1 MGWVILMCMHAPE
14 TPSVET
20 LDARFLRAVEA
31 FCEHRNMSGRA
42 FGDAALGDPGFV
54 SSLRRGR
61 SPCVSTLDP
70 VLEFMGDAPLGPA
83 FRREVET
90 YLSITGLKR
99 SVLGARAMGNPSFVS
114 QLFGGLSP
122 TLRTVHKV
130 RQWMQAH
137 ASAAEWRR
145 IRRRAPPMP
154 VLLSAMPEKWPFP
167 VTEFGTES
175 DADATAARV
184 QGGNSY
190 RYKGGCLDTRAAAAR
205 AGLKPGTLAS
215 YRVRG
220 GGPVF
225 LRVGGAVRY
234 ALDDLEAWIAGRR
247 RGAHHRAV

>member
-1 MGWVILMCMHAPE
+1 MRMHASA

-70 VLEFMGDAPLGPA
+70 VLLYMGDTPLGPV
-83 FRREVET
+83 FRCEVES
-90 YLSITGLKR
+90 YLAVTGLKR

-114 QLFGGLSP
+114 QLLGGLSP

-130 RQWMQAH
+130 REWMKAH
-137 ASAAEWRR
+137 ASPAEWKR
-145 IRRRAPPMP
+145 IGDRSRPMP
-154 VLLSAMPEKWPFP
+154 ALLSATPARWPFP
-167 VTEFGTES
+167 VTESGTES
-175 DADATAARV
+175 GADAAAVRV
-184 QGGNSY
+184 PGRNDY

-225 LRVGGAVRY
+225 LRFGGAVRY
-234 ALDDLEAWIAGRR
+234 ALEDLEAWIAGRG
-247 RGAHHRAV
+247 GANPRTV

>member
-1 MGWVILMCMHAPE
+1 MRMHASE

-20 LDARFLRAVEA
+20 LDARLLRAVEA
-31 FCEHRNMSGRA
+31 FCEHRKMSGRR

-54 SSLRRGR
+54 YALKRGR

-70 VLEFMGDAPLGPA
+70 ALAYMGDAPLGPA
-83 FRREVET
+83 FRGQVEA
-90 YLSITGLKR
+90 YISVTGLKR

-114 QLFGGLSP
+114 QLLGGLSP

-130 RQWMQAH
+130 RQWMKAH
-137 ASAAEWRR
+137 ASAAEWQR

-154 VLLSAMPEKWPFP
+154 ALLSAMPERSPFP
-167 VTEFGTES
+167 VSESGRES
-175 DADATAARV
+175 DTDAAAVRLPG
-184 QGGNSY
+184 QDEY

-247 RGAHHRAV
+247 RGAHQRAV